1 MSQILN
7 KLLDQKLK
15 IEQDIQKLNKYI
27 ESNKDKIIELYKEI
41 ITIKRAIHNRK
52 KRNKNYND
60 LSLRITEIKNDI
72 KYYKNDIFILKDRL
86 VEFENLKD
94 IILLRIEKN
103 KADIE
108 NMDRNNMKRCEDCNI
123 DIHRASYSRHLNT
136 KRHLEKKGI
145 KPRKIIDKNDE
156 KESSKII
163 KRNDKIEYKFTDNIL
178 NTAYDITVDR
188 HHKKNLNSQITIT
201 SKFDNTGIEMYYIDK
216 IFKELSHIYAKF
228 INQYKFKYQLSFM
241 LLFYKFEEDGDM
253 RKEAEMTINLNMT
266 NNLTQSEIDNV
277 DIQWDLEARKQ
288 NLEMSESGW
297 IFQRVNSMTISFYN
311 TGNMDGSSYVKLPIR
326 SSAIVN
332 IKNDDKYCFLWS
344 IPAKLYPC
352 ETNPDRVS
360 KYMSY
365 FNELNIE
372 GFDFTNGFRCSDM
385 YRFEKLNNLSINIY
399 ELNFDQNKHKLIP
412 IEISKNESDKV
423 IDLLIYKNH
432 YVLIKKLNV
441 FIGKHDCKYICRKC
455 LNSYTTNSMLIKHK
469 NLCGQNQILK
479 PSPNSHIYWKKYFQ
493 KNKLYF
499 RIYADFEADNKK
511 ENTSIGDKTT
521 NIYKQEPVCNGYQI
535 ISELEDVLKSGYY
548 ESPLGHENVNWF
560 VDEIIK
566 LENKMNFWF
575 KNTKKDIIMIEEDKQ
590 DFENDGICR
599 YCEKYIES
607 DKVRDHCHLTGKCRG
622 PAHNTCNINVKQ
634 KDSNF
639 ITIGLHNFSNYD
651 CHMFFKTLVD
661 RKKDNVKFEIIPKTD
676 EKYISV
682 KYGCVKFIDTYR
694 FLSSS
699 IDKLV
704 KTLVDNSDKS
714 LKNLK
719 KEVIGDDKILNI
731 INELE
736 NMIDKTK
743 RNKSIS
749 DLKKKYPDK
758 INELEEAF
766 LDYIGEN
773 DLKLLKTEFPDK
785 WRYLTKK
792 LAYPYEYFNS
802 IEDYNKPVDKLENK
816 DFFSKLKNK
825 CPDDI
830 EIDRTR
836 EIIKKF
842 DIKDGK
848 ELTQLYC
855 KSDVLLLTCV
865 FEKFIK
871 VSQNEFGISPLY
883 FVSLPGYTWACGL
896 KHTDI
901 RLQTL
906 QDKDMI
912 LLLENGIRGG
922 ISGVMGDRYI
932 KSDENT
938 NIIYVDANNL
948 YGFAMSQALPYDNIK
963 FETENICL
971 DEILNTPDDNDIG
984 YFLEVDI
991 EYPHSIRQKT
1001 KHFPFCPENKLIS
1014 KNDFT
1019 PYMQSIMP
1027 ENYVSHKKLICDW
1040 ADKRNYLIHYR
1051 MLKFYIKHGMKIK
1064 QIHSVISFKQSKWLE
1079 KYIDF
1084 NTQKRNQAV
1093 NDFEKDFYKLLNNAF
1108 YGKTMENV
1116 RNRCKIEIIKRTDY
1130 NKILKWQRKLSFNG
1144 ICKSF
1149 DNCDSYLEK
1158 DHEILM
1164 DKPLYLG
1171 FAILELSKLHMYET
1185 YYDNLQPYFGQ
1196 ENLQLHYLD
1205 CDSFILSIKSENIIK
1220 DLKNLEDIFDFSN
1233 IEENHELYSEK
1244 NKKVLGKF
1252 KIETP
1257 KNIFIDEFIA
1267 LRSKMYAFKCKDKE
1281 EDKNKLKGISK
1292 SQSKNIKFEEY
1303 KICLDGE
1310 EFENE
1315 CVNYILKSS
1324 NHNMYM
1330 QGIKKTAL
1338 SIFDDKRNYLDNI
1351 TSIPWN

>member
-15 IEQDIQKLNKYI
+15 IEEDIKKINKNI
-27 ESNKDKIIELYKEI
+27 ESNQDKINEFLKRIK
-41 ITIKRAIHNRK
+41 TIKKGIYNSK

-60 LSLRITEIKNDI
+60 LSLVISEIKNDI
-72 KYYKNDIFILKDRL
+72 RHYKNDTIMLQDRL
-86 VEFENLKD
+86 IEFESLKNN
-94 IILLRIEKN
+94 ILLRIEKI
-103 KADIE
+103 KTDVE
-108 NMDRNNMKRCEDCNI
+108 NMVQNNMKRCEDCSI
-123 DIHRASYSRHLNT
+123 DVHRASYSRHLKT
-136 KRHLEKKGI
+136 KKHLEKKEI
-145 KPRKIIDKNDE
+145 KPKKIIDKDDV
-156 KESSKII
+156 KVSSI
-163 KRNDKIEYKFTDNIL
+163 KRNNKIEYKFTDDIL
-178 NTAYDITVDR
+178 NKIYDITIDR
-188 HHKKNLNSQITIT
+188 HHKKDLNSQITIT
-201 SKFDNTGIEMYYIDK
+201 SKFDYTGIEMYYIDE
-216 IFKELSHIYAKF
+216 IFKEMAHIYAKF

-241 LLFYKFEEDGDM
+241 LLFYKFEEDGDI
-253 RKEAEMTINLNMT
+253 RKEAEMAITLNMT
-266 NNLTQSEIDNV
+266 NNLTQSEIDNIN
-277 DIQWDLEARKQ
+277 IQWNVEARKQ
-288 NLEMSESGW
+288 NLEMKESGW

-311 TGNMDGSSYVKLPIR
+311 TGNMDGSSYIKVPLR
-326 SSAIVN
+326 SSAILN

-344 IPAKLYPC
+344 ILAKLHPC
-352 ETNPDRVS
+352 ENTHPDRIS
-360 KYMSY
+360 NYESY

-412 IEISKNESDKV
+412 MEISKNVSDKV

-441 FIGKHDCKYICRKC
+441 FIGKHDCKYVCRKC
-455 LNSYTTNSMLIKHK
+455 LNSYTTQNMLIKHK
-469 NLCGQNQILK
+469 KLCGENQKLK
-479 PSPNSHIYWKKYFQ
+479 TSPNSHIYWKKYFQ

-499 RIYADFEADNKK
+499 RLYADFEADNKK

-521 NIYKQEPVCNGYQI
+521 NIYKQEPVCNGYYI
-535 ISELEDVLKSGYY
+535 ESDLEDVLKSGYY
-548 ESPLGHENVNWF
+548 KSPLGHENVNWF
-560 VDEIIK
+560 VDELIK

-575 KNTKKDIIMIEEDKQ
+575 KNTKKDIIMTEEDKQ
-590 DFENDGICR
+590 DFENDNICR
-599 YCEKYIES
+599 YCEKYIEIN
-607 DKVRDHCHLTGKCRG
+607 KVRDHCHLTGKYRG
-622 PAHNTCNINVKQ
+622 PAHNECNLQVKQ

-651 CHMFFKTLVD
+651 CHMIFKTLVD

-682 KYGCVKFIDTYR
+682 KYGCIKFIDTYR

-699 IDKLV
+699 LDKLV
-704 KTLVDNSDKS
+704 KTLADNSHKT

-719 KEVIGDDKILNI
+719 KEIVGDDKILDI

-743 RNKSIS
+743 RNKSNS

-758 INELEEAF
+758 IIELEEAF

-792 LAYPYEYFNS
+792 LAYPYEYFNI
-802 IEDYNKPVDKLENK
+802 IEDYDNPVDNLENK

-825 CPDDI
+825 YPDDSEI
-830 EIDRTR
+830 ERTR

-842 DIKDGK
+842 NIKDGK
-848 ELTQLYC
+848 ELTELYC

-896 KHTDI
+896 KHTNI

-922 ISGVMGDRYI
+922 ISGVMGDRYV
-932 KSDENT
+932 KSDKNK
-938 NIIYVDANNL
+938 NIIYFDATNL
-948 YGFAMSQALPYDNIK
+948 YGFAMSKPLPYDDIK
-963 FETENICL
+963 FETENVCL
-971 DEILNTPDDNDIG
+971 EEILNTPDDSDIG
-984 YFLEVDI
+984 YFLEVDL
-991 EYPHSIRQKT
+991 EYPHNIRQKT
-1001 KHFPFCPENKLIS
+1001 KHFPFAPENKSIS
-1014 KNDFT
+1014 KDNFG
-1019 PYMQSIMP
+1019 PYMKSIMP
-1027 ENYVSHKKLICDW
+1027 KIYVSHKKIICDW
-1040 ADKRNYLIHYR
+1040 TDKRNYLIHYR
-1051 MLKFYIKHGMKIK
+1051 MLKFYIRHGMKINK
-1064 QIHSVISFKQSKWLE
+1064 VHSVISFKQSNWLE

-1116 RNRCKIEIIKRTDY
+1116 RNRCKIEIIKRDNY
-1130 NKILKWQRKLSFNG
+1130 DKILRLQRKLTFNG

-1149 DNCDSYLEK
+1149 GNCDSYLEK
-1158 DHEILM
+1158 EHEILM
-1164 DKPLYLG
+1164 DKPIYLG
-1171 FAILELSKLHMYET
+1171 FAILELSKLYMYET
-1185 YYDNLQPYFGQ
+1185 YYDTLQPYFGQ
-1196 ENLQLHYLD
+1196 KNIQLHYMD
-1205 CDSFILSIKSENIIK
+1205 CDSFVLSIKSENIIK

-1233 IEENHELYSEK
+1233 IDANHELYSEK

-1267 LRSKMYAFKCKDKE
+1267 LRSKMYAFKCKDKV

-1292 SQSKNIKFEEY
+1292 NQSKNIMFEEY

-1310 EFENE
+1310 ELENE

-1324 NHNMYM
+1324 NHDMYM
-1330 QGIKKTAL
+1330 QGNKKTAL